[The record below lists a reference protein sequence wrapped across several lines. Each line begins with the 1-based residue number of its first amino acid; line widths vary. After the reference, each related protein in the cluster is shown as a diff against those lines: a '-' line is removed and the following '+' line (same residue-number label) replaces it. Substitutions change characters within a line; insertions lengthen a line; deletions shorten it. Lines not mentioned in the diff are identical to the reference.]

1 MSRFSFIARH
11 PKRSLTALA
20 TLLVAAGVAVG
31 SGASFTASS
40 ANPANT
46 FSAGSLSIGNTSA
59 SAILSASDMKPGESK
74 SGTVDIKNT
83 GTADGTF
90 SLSQS
95 NVADVGSPS
104 LSALLTLS
112 VVDCGP
118 TASANCASGTPVY
131 SGALNALSSTSL
143 GTFSKNDQRRYQFTV
158 AFPSGTAAHDDP
170 YPGKSTSVEF
180 DWSAV
185 SS

>member
-1 MSRFSFIARH
+1 
-11 PKRSLTALA
+11 
-20 TLLVAAGVAVG
+20 LLVAAGVAVG
-31 SGASFTASS
+31 SGANFSASS
-40 ANPANT
+40 ANPTNT

-59 SAILSASDMKPGESK
+59 SAILSASDMKPGGST

-83 GTADGTF
+83 GSGDGSF
-90 SLSQS
+90 SLSES
-95 NVADVGSPS
+95 NVADVGTPS
-104 LSALLTLS
+104 LSALLQLT

-118 TASANCASGTPVY
+118 TASANCATGSQVY

-143 GTFSKNDQRRYQFTV
+143 GTYSKNDQRRYQFTV
-158 AFPSGTAAHDDP
+158 AFPSGTAAHDNP
-170 YPGKSTSVEF
+170 YQGTSTSVEF